1 MPKFLIEPDDLPSA
15 TLELLT
21 SISAGRGWLDLVKK
35 ALEISAGEP
44 ILSIKEKAGTL
55 TVQILTKDL
64 AKLQLLEALR
74 EASTSICEICGESGT
89 LTHHQTRCEDHAGW
103 RTSPPFPPEQR
114 GYIEACEWEETEP
127 VGLEFGSVESDLLTR
142 ELARRNGLWALDNPT
157 TREQATQDLLRVWR
171 ADRDYPLGPAA
182 GLTAEE
188 IGVQVPA
195 TVEGGA
201 GALVRFSEIPEPW
214 ATRFQVASLGATHA
228 LDGYYVRNW
237 EKFLERWSAEAE
249 KIEDLVERELE
260 RAISNGFRQAVASG
274 KVKRAELGVDDAD
287 LAEFVRVRVE
297 KGRWPEGDLLEA
309 FRVWRD
315 QKNTSN
321 AAYL

>member
-35 ALEISAGEP
+35 ALAISAGEP

-55 TVQILTKDL
+55 TVQILTKDF
-64 AKLQLLEALR
+64 AKLQLLDALR

-201 GALVRFSEIPEPW
+201 LVRFSEIPEPW

-228 LDGYYVRNW
+228 LDGYYARDW
-237 EKFLERWSAEAE
+237 EKFLERCPGEDE

-274 KVKRAELGVDDAD
+274 RAKRAERGVNDAD
-287 LAEFVRVRVE
+287 LAKFVRVQVE

>member
-237 EKFLERWSAEAE
+237 EKFLERWPAEAE

>member
-35 ALEISAGEP
+35 ALAISAGEP

-237 EKFLERWSAEAE
+237 EKFLERWPAEAE

-260 RAISNGFRQAVASG
+260 RAISNGFRQAVASS